1 MPKALLPAPMEP
13 DGDSRHQAGCE
24 ESAAGSRDRAGGGGS
39 KRAAEVLGVED
50 CLQALARL
58 PGLVA
63 MGILSPAK
71 ANSMRATYREILQHH
86 RHAATRNEQA
96 GLPNESI
103 LELMQRDPSILSLLE
118 PCLTQDQIAM
128 VLELKGDREGEQT

>member
-1 MPKALLPAPMEP
+1 MPKALLPAPSEP
-13 DGDSRHQAGCE
+13 DGDKHHR
-24 ESAAGSRDRAGGGGS
+24 AGSEGAGAGGGTSGGGS
-39 KRAAEVLGVED
+39 KRRAEVPTVDD
-50 CLQALARL
+50 CLQALAQL

-63 MGILSPAK
+63 MGILSPTK

-86 RHAATRNEQA
+86 RHAATRNEQT

-103 LELMQRDPSILSLLE
+103 LELMQRDPSLLSLLE

-128 VLELKGDREGEQT
+128 ILELKGERESEQT